1 MEHGATQRP
10 MQFWVLVI
18 AAAGI
23 LAITMGLRS
32 SLGLFLSPLNTAT
45 GLGIATISFAFAIN
59 HLMWGAWQP
68 VFGAMADRFGP
79 SLVIVLGG
87 VLLAAALLLVPFTT
101 STAGLVVT
109 LGVGVAAGAA
119 AGSMS
124 TLLGAI
130 GQRIPFARRGFATG
144 IVNAGG
150 STGQLVF
157 APVAQGLI
165 LATGWVNALFALA
178 AIALATLPLAW
189 PLRGRSGHHRS
200 TAPTPADVGDSPHP
214 AAPAGLRAAMRA
226 AARDKSYWYLNTGF
240 FVCGFHIA
248 FLLTHMPG
256 VIELCGLPPALAGTS
271 LAVIG
276 LFNIVGSIGSGLI
289 VQRFR
294 MKLTLAWLYAARGV
308 GVAAFMIAPKTELTI
323 LAFSVW
329 MGLTWLAT
337 VPPTAG
343 LVGKLFGTR
352 YLATLFGI
360 TLFSHQVGG
369 FFGAWLGGIAFEATG
384 NYDWMW
390 FADMALAALAMLINL
405 PIREPV
411 MKRLA
416 PA

>member
-1 MEHGATQRP
+1 MKRGARSHHA
-10 MQFWVLVI
+10 QFWVLVL
-18 AAAGI
+18 AAASI
-23 LAITMGLRS
+23 IAITMGTRAV
-32 SLGLFLSPLNTAT
+32 LGLFISPINTAT
-45 GLGIATISFAFAIN
+45 GAGIVTLSFALAIN
-59 HLMWGAWQP
+59 HLMWGAFQP
-68 VFGAMADRFGP
+68 VFGALADRFGATR
-79 SLVIVLGG
+79 VIVLGG
-87 VLLAAALLLVPFTT
+87 VLLAAALVLVPFAT
-101 STAGLVVT
+101 SASGLVLV

-124 TLLGAI
+124 TLLGAV
-130 GQRIPFARRGFATG
+130 GQRIPLERRGFATG

-150 STGQLVF
+150 STGQLVL

-165 LATGWVNALFALA
+165 LAIGWANAMFALA

-189 PLRGRSGHHRS
+189 PLRRKS
-200 TAPTPADVGDSPHP
+200 APPAVATSMHGDAVTS
-214 AAPAGLRAAMRA
+214 APPGMRA
-226 AARDKSYWYLNTGF
+226 ALRTAARDSSYWYLNIGF

-256 VIELCGLPPALAGTS
+256 VIEICGLPATLAGTS

-276 LFNIVGSIGSGLI
+276 LFNIVGSIGSGII
-289 VQRFR
+289 VQRIR

-308 GVAAFMIAPKTELTI
+308 GVAAFLIAPKTELTI
-323 LAFSVW
+323 LVFSVW

-360 TLFSHQVGG
+360 TLFAHQIGG
-369 FFGAWLGGIAFEATG
+369 FFGAWLGGIAIAATG

-390 FADMALAALAMLINL
+390 YADMALAALATIINL
-405 PIREPV
+405 PIREPA

>member
-1 MEHGATQRP
+1 VAQRRA
-10 MQFWVLVI
+10 QFWFLVI

-32 SLGLFLSPLNTAT
+32 SLGLFISPLNTAT
-45 GLGIATISFAFAIN
+45 GLGIVTISFALAIN

-79 SLVIVLGG
+79 NLVIVVGG
-87 VLLAAALLLVPFTT
+87 ILLAGALVLVPFML
-101 STAGLVVT
+101 SAAGIVLT

-130 GQRIPFARRGFATG
+130 GQRIPIERRGFATG

-150 STGQLVF
+150 SIGQLVL

-165 LATGWVNALFALA
+165 LVTGWTSAFFALA
-178 AIALATLPLAW
+178 AVALATLPLAW
-189 PLRGRSGHHRS
+189 PLRGKTAHQAAAAS
-200 TAPTPADVGDSPHP
+200 TTDNGANSPPAL
-214 AAPAGLRAAMRA
+214 AAPGLRAAMHT
-226 AARDKSYWYLNTGF
+226 AARDRSYWYLNTGF

-256 VIELCGLPPALAGTS
+256 VIQLCGLPPALAGTS
-271 LAVIG
+271 IAVIG
-276 LFNIVGSIGSGLI
+276 FFNVVGSIGSGLI

-294 MKLTLAWLYAARGV
+294 MKLTLAWIYAARGV
-308 GVAAFMIAPKTELTI
+308 GVAVFLMAPKTELTI
-323 LAFSVW
+323 LLFSVW

-360 TLFSHQVGG
+360 TLFAHQVGG
-369 FFGAWLGGIAFEATG
+369 FFGAWLGGIAFAATG

-390 FADMALAALAMLINL
+390 YADMALAALAMFINL
-405 PIREPV
+405 PIREPSIE
-411 MKRLA
+411 RLA

>member
-1 MEHGATQRP
+1 LEQDASRRRA
-10 MQFWVLVI
+10 QFWILVI
-18 AAAGI
+18 AAASI
-23 LAITMGLRS
+23 LAITMGLRA
-32 SLGLFLSPLNTAT
+32 SLGLFVSPLNTAT
-45 GLGIATISFAFAIN
+45 GLGIVTISFALAIN

-79 SLVIVLGG
+79 NLVIVVGG
-87 VLLAAALLLVPFTT
+87 LLLAVALVLVPFAT
-101 STAGLVVT
+101 SAAGVVLT
-109 LGVGVAAGAA
+109 LGMGVAAGAA

-130 GQRIPFARRGFATG
+130 GQRIPIERRGFATG

-150 STGQLVF
+150 STGQLVL

-165 LATGWVNALFALA
+165 LVAGWVNALFALA
-178 AIALATLPLAW
+178 AVALATLPLAW
-189 PLRGRSGHHRS
+189 PLRGKSTHQPAATPTSGDAGTNP
-200 TAPTPADVGDSPHP
+200 TAP
-214 AAPAGLRAAMRA
+214 APPGLRAAMRT
-226 AARDKSYWYLNTGF
+226 AARDRSYWYLNTGF

-294 MKLTLAWLYAARGV
+294 MKLTLAWIYAARGL
-308 GVAAFMIAPKTELTI
+308 GVAVFLMAPKTELTI
-323 LAFSVW
+323 LLFSVW
-329 MGLTWLAT
+329 LGLTWLAT

-369 FFGAWLGGIAFEATG
+369 FFGAWLGGIAFAATG

-390 FADMALAALAMLINL
+390 YADMALAALAMFINL

-411 MKRLA
+411 IKRLA

>member
-1 MEHGATQRP
+1 MAHGAP
-10 MQFWVLVI
+10 SPKAQFWILVL
-18 AAAGI
+18 AAASI
-23 LAITMGLRS
+23 IAITMGVRAV
-32 SLGLFLSPLNTAT
+32 LGLFISPINTAT
-45 GLGIATISFAFAIN
+45 GAGIVTLSFALAIN
-59 HLMWGAWQP
+59 HLMWGAFQP
-68 VFGAMADRFGP
+68 VFGAMADRFGATR
-79 SLVIVLGG
+79 VIALGG
-87 VLLAAALLLVPFTT
+87 VLLAAALVLVPFAT
-101 STAGLVVT
+101 SASGLVIV

-130 GQRIPFARRGFATG
+130 GQRIPFERRGFATG

-150 STGQLVF
+150 STGQLVL
-157 APVAQGLI
+157 APVATGLI
-165 LATGWVNALFALA
+165 FAIGWANALFALA
-178 AIALATLPLAW
+178 AVVLATLPLAW
-189 PLRGRSGHHRS
+189 PLRRKASLPAAA
-200 TAPTPADVGDSPHP
+200 APVRGKAVTDTP
-214 AAPAGLRAAMRA
+214 AAPPPGMRA
-226 AARDKSYWYLNTGF
+226 ALRTASRNPSYWFLNIGF

-256 VIELCGLPPALAGTS
+256 VIEICGLPATLAGTS

-276 LFNIVGSIGSGLI
+276 LFNIVGSIGSGII

-308 GVAAFMIAPKTELTI
+308 GVAVFLIAPKTELVI
-323 LAFSVW
+323 LLFSVW

-360 TLFSHQVGG
+360 TLFSHQIGG
-369 FFGAWLGGIAFEATG
+369 FFGAWLGGIALVATG

-390 FADMALAALAMLINL
+390 YADMALAALATIINL
-405 PIREPV
+405 PIREPK
-411 MKRLA
+411 MGRFA